1 MSEAVYRALSGRGTG
16 PDREMRGLGVSD
28 MAREVRAAAGS
39 QKAAAAQLGV
49 NVATFRRWES
59 GAIKAPKGLA
69 GLAQAARAAM
79 RRARMS
85 PGKEARLRGKPNVT
99 VGGEI
104 RVSNDTRN
112 RTVQLGGDMPRG
124 TLGPVVDAY
133 LRGDDAGA
141 AAAMEAAIG
150 VAVTSMTVGDVD
162 SLKLGGR

>member
-1 MSEAVYRALSGRGTG
+1 MSEAVYRALSGRQSG
-16 PDREMRGLGVSD
+16 PGAEMKGLGVSD
-28 MAREVRAAAGS
+28 MARAVRADAGS

-59 GAIKAPKGLA
+59 GRVKAPKGL
-69 GLAQAARAAM
+69 GTLAQAARAAM

-85 PGKEARLRGKPNVT
+85 PGKEKRLRGTPNVA

-104 RVSNDTRN
+104 TVSRDTRN

-133 LRGDDAGA
+133 LRGDDVAAGA
-141 AAAMEAAIG
+141 AMHAAI
-150 VAVTSMTVGDVD
+150 ATAIPSMSVGDVS
-162 SLKLGGR
+162 SLRLGGR